1 MRAVVVMPQGPR
13 EAYAAIEDAGHELVL
28 GDAESSRGP
37 RPSDDLIIPVAHSAH
52 CLVYNEGSRRLM
64 EALPELTAC
73 IATGLGYD
81 KIDVAAANELGIV
94 VCNTPTPLQS
104 IGVAEGTFTLMLAVA
119 KRLTQKTAGLR
130 AGRWANDADE
140 GALIHGST
148 VGLVGLGRIGTS
160 FTRMLN
166 GWNARLLVHT
176 RTPKPDVF
184 AEVKAQPVDLQTLL
198 RESDFVVLTV
208 PLTKETRGMIGRD
221 ELRSMKPTAAVVNT
235 SRGQVIDEAALCEAI
250 NEGWIAGA
258 GIDVYSREPLPMDSP
273 LRALDPD
280 RVLLT
285 AHNVSSAEAS
295 RKARMD
301 TLMNT
306 VLTAMD
312 GRMPDLAVNPEVAP
326 RWRGRRGD

>member
-1 MRAVVVMPQGPR
+1 
-13 EAYAAIEDAGHELVL
+13 
-28 GDAESSRGP
+28 
-37 RPSDDLIIPVAHSAH
+37 
-52 CLVYNEGSRRLM
+52 VY
-64 EALPELTAC
+64 
-73 IATGLGYD
+73 
-81 KIDVAAANELGIV
+81 
-94 VCNTPTPLQS
+94 
-104 IGVAEGTFTLMLAVA
+104 
-119 KRLTQKTAGLR
+119 
-130 AGRWANDADE
+130 
-140 GALIHGST
+140 
-148 VGLVGLGRIGTS
+148 
-160 FTRMLN
+160 
-166 GWNARLLVHT
+166 T
-176 RTPKPDVF
+176 RTPQPDVF

-208 PLTKETRGMIGRD
+208 PLTKETHGMIGRD

-235 SRGQVIDEAALCEAI
+235 SRGPVIEEAALCEAI

-258 GIDVYSREPLPMDSP
+258 GIDVYSREPLPMDST

-312 GRMPDLAVNPEVAP
+312 GRMPDLVVNPEVAP
-326 RWRGRRGD
+326 RWRGRRGDETSVAGTPQLKGG

>member
-1 MRAVVVMPQGPR
+1 MKVVVVMPQGPR
-13 EAYAAIEDAGHELVL
+13 EAYAAIENAGHQLVL
-28 GDAESSRGP
+28 GDSESSRGE
-37 RPSDDLIIPVAHSAH
+37 RPSDDAIIPLAEGAH
-52 CLVYNEGSRRLM
+52 CLIYNEGSRRLM

-73 IATGLGYD
+73 VATGLGYD
-81 KIDVAAANELGIV
+81 KIDITAANELGIV

-130 AGRWANDADE
+130 GGRWANDADD
-140 GALIHGST
+140 GTLIHGST
-148 VGLVGLGRIGTS
+148 VGVVGLGRIGTS
-160 FTRMLN
+160 FARMLS

-176 RTPKPDVF
+176 RTPKPEVF
-184 AEVKAQPVDLQTLL
+184 AEVKAEPVDLPTLL
-198 RESDFVVLTV
+198 RESDSVVLTV
-208 PLTKETRGMIGRD
+208 PLTKETHGMIGPD
-221 ELRSMKPTAAVVNT
+221 QLRSMKPTAAIINT
-235 SRGQVIDEAALCEAI
+235 SRGQVIDEAALCDAI
-250 NEGWIAGA
+250 NQGWIAGA

-273 LRALDPD
+273 LLGLDPD

-306 VLTAMD
+306 VVTAMA
-312 GRMPDLAVNPEVAP
+312 GRVPELAVNPEVAP
-326 RWRGRRGD
+326 KWRGRREG